1 MQTYA
6 YTLPYLSYMI
16 SYVRTDFLTLPYELL
31 NSSDL
36 PYDMTRYG
44 SNAIYLTLYG
54 LLWPYTTYTTF
65 YLIPF
70 YNITLLA
77 IVHMFVLYL
86 FCGCLIPNTR
96 MWSLYAPLV
105 SGTKY
110 SHTLLLNLTLFDF
123 FYILFD
129 WDDSH
134 DQVSKL
140 LKETAL
146 CSIGNEIYYHVIC
159 GAPLYIQFF
168 LTDTVSYEK
177 ETNVDVLGVLAT

>member
-96 MWSLYAPLV
+96 MWSLYAPWFQ
-105 SGTKY
+105 GPNI
-110 SHTLLLNLTLFDF
+110 H
-123 FYILFD
+123 ILFFLI
-129 WDDSH
+129 SLYLI
-134 DQVSKL
+134 SFISFL
-140 LKETAL
+140 IGMTPMIRYLNFLKRL
-146 CSIGNEIYYHVIC
+146 PCV
-159 GAPLYIQFF
+159 
-168 LTDTVSYEK
+168 
-177 ETNVDVLGVLAT
+177 VLVMKSTIM